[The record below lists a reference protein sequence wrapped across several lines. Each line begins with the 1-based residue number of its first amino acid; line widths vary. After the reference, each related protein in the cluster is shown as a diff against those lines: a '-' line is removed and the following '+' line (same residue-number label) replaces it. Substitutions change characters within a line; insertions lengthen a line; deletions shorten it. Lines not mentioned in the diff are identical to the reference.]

1 MAANYAKI
9 DGEGNLDAG
18 FNKFHLF
25 KISEIFILL
34 LWEINNLKFIKKS
47 MK

>member
-9 DGEGNLDAG
+9 DGEGSLDAG

-25 KISEIFILL
+25 KISEMFILL
-34 LWEINNLKFIKKS
+34 LWEINNLKFITKRKK
-47 MK
+47 